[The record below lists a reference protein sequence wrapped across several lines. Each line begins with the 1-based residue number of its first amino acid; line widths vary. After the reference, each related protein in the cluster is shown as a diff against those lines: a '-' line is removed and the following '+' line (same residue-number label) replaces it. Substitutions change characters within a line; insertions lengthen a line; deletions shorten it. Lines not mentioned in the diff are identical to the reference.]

1 VAREKTEKIA
11 TASNLSPPAL
21 VVSTSLQEDTPA
33 GTTRLNIEDH
43 SGFEIG
49 MIIEIGEGENKE
61 THVLLGF
68 GSLILA
74 TPIKFSHLAG
84 VRIVGRVNDQEK
96 AALEAAEKAAAEKEA
111 QQSATKLQSRFRGYK
126 LRKDALIIRIEKLFV
141 QDLVDT
147 GSFMNGQDPAL
158 SIKIGK
164 KTFNTK
170 RIKDA
175 GTKAAFP
182 EAFTFTVEA
191 ADLNADIEVSTT
203 LMHTMLSYKALY

>member
-1 VAREKTEKIA
+1 MEAEVVNESLTGSKTHIGRGKQV
-11 TASNLSPPAL
+11 LRAL
-21 VVSTSLQEDTPA
+21 VDAVGTAEQCTLQLFHANSTGESGQGTLTFTLLALPA
-33 GTTRLNIEDH
+33 NRSEAAKRTAVDE
-43 SGFEIG
+43 
-49 MIIEIGEGENKE
+49 
-61 THVLLGF
+61 
-68 GSLILA
+68 A
-74 TPIKFSHLAG
+74 AA
-84 VRIVGRVNDQEK
+84 EK

-111 QQSATKLQSRFRGYK
+111 EQSATKLQSRFRGYK
-126 LRKDALIIRIEKLFV
+126 LRKDALIIRIEKFVV

-147 GSFMNGQDPAL
+147 GSFSNGQDPAL

-191 ADLNADIEVSTT
+191 VDLNADIEVST
-203 LMHTMLSYKALY
+203 